1 MKILCSY
8 CSAAKSRDE
17 APLAAV
23 QRYDSDR
30 LRALHRRGVAE
41 GAPLHILSG
50 RYGLLA
56 SDEPIPWY
64 DHLLGPSEVAA
75 MSVDVA
81 RSLRGLGVTVV
92 EYHTASVALVPQ
104 VGPYLDVM
112 RTACAGAGIALVVV
126 ELDGDPA

>member
-1 MKILCSY
+1 MKVLCSY

-23 QRYDSDR
+23 QRYDSER
-30 LRALHRRGVAE
+30 LRALHQRGMAD
-41 GAPLHILSG
+41 GTPLHILSG

-75 MSVDVA
+75 MSVEVA
-81 RSLRGLGVTVV
+81 RSLRALGVTTV
-92 EYHTASVALVPQ
+92 EYHTARLAVVPQ

-112 RTACAGAGIALVVV
+112 RAACAEAGVVLVVV

>member
-23 QRYDSDR
+23 QRYDSER
-30 LRALHRRGVAE
+30 LRALHRRGAAE
-41 GAPLHILSG
+41 GTPLHILSG

-56 SDEPIPWY
+56 ADEPIPWY
-64 DHLLGPSEVAA
+64 DHLLTAA
-75 MSVDVA
+75 EAPAMAEAVA
-81 RSLRGLGVTVV
+81 RSLRALGVAAV
-92 EYHTASVALVPQ
+92 EYHTAAVSRVPQ
-104 VGPYLDVM
+104 VGPYLAVM
-112 RTACAGAGIALVVV
+112 RAACAGAGVVLTVV

>member
-1 MKILCSY
+1 MKVLCSY

-17 APLAAV
+17 GPLAAV

-30 LRALHRRGVAE
+30 LCALHRRGVAE
-41 GAPLHILSG
+41 GTPLHILSG

-75 MSVDVA
+75 MSGQVA
-81 RSLRGLGVTVV
+81 RSLRSLGVTTV

-104 VGPYLDVM
+104 VGPYLEVM
-112 RTACAGAGIALVVV
+112 RAACAEARVALVVV